1 MENKDEIMFE
11 DGIFGCYDIS
21 FKGHAAVGEVQNIF
35 FKKCRQNSWFL
46 CTAFMDTRYN
56 FSWGVL
62 LSIYV

>member
-35 FKKCRQNSWFL
+35 FKKCRQNS
-46 CTAFMDTRYN
+46 
-56 FSWGVL
+56 
-62 LSIYV
+62 